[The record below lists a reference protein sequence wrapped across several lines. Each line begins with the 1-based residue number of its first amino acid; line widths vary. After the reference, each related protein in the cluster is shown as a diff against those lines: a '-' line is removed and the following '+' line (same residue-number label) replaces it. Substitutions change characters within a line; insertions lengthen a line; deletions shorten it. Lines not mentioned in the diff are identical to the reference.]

1 MQWWE
6 VAIIALAGLWAGL
19 INTVVGSGT
28 LVTFPVLVALG
39 YPPVTATTS
48 NAIGLITGSITG
60 AVGYRSELAG
70 QGRRLVGYAVASF
83 LGAIGGTVLLLS
95 LPADAFETIVPVLVG
110 LSVVLVL
117 VQPLLSRR
125 LKTRAAVDRSKSPLL
140 YVLVFLVGVY
150 GGYFTAA
157 QGIMLVGVMGLLVAD
172 PLQRLNAFKNT
183 LTAVVNLVAGAIY
196 AVVAPVSWPVVAVLA
211 VSSIAGGLLG
221 ASVGKRLSPTVLRG
235 AIVVIGVA
243 AVVHLLVDRV

>member
-1 MQWWE
+1 
-6 VAIIALAGLWAGL
+6 
-19 INTVVGSGT
+19 
-28 LVTFPVLVALG
+28 
-39 YPPVTATTS
+39 
-48 NAIGLITGSITG
+48 
-60 AVGYRSELAG
+60 
-70 QGRRLVGYAVASF
+70 
-83 LGAIGGTVLLLS
+83 VLLLS
-95 LPADAFETIVPVLVG
+95 LPADAFETIAPVLIG

-125 LKTRAAVDRSKSPLL
+125 LRTREAVDRSSSPLL
-140 YVLVFLVGVY
+140 YVLIFLVGVY

-183 LTAVVNLVAGAIY
+183 LTAVVNVVAGAIY

-243 AVVHLLVDRV
+243 AVVHLLVYRV

>member
-6 VAIIALAGLWAGL
+6 GAIIALAGLWAGL
-19 INTVVGSGT
+19 INAVVGSGT

-60 AVGYRSELAG
+60 AVGYRSELEG
-70 QGRRLVGYAVASF
+70 QGRRLTRYAVASL
-83 LGAIGGTVLLLS
+83 LGAILGAVLLLK

-110 LSVVLVL
+110 ISVILVL

-125 LKTRAAVDRSKSPLL
+125 LSNRTAVNRTASPLL
-140 YVLVFLVGVY
+140 YVLIFLVGIY

-172 PLQRLNAFKNT
+172 PLQRLNAFKNA
-183 LTAVVNLVAGAIY
+183 LAAVVNVVAGVIY
-196 AVVAPVSWPVVAVLA
+196 AFVAPVSWPVVAVLA
-211 VSSIAGGLLG
+211 VSSTVGGLLG
-221 ASVGKRLSPTVLRG
+221 ATVGKRLSPKVLRG
-235 AIVVIGVA
+235 VIVVIGVA
-243 AVVHLLVDRV
+243 AVVHLLIE